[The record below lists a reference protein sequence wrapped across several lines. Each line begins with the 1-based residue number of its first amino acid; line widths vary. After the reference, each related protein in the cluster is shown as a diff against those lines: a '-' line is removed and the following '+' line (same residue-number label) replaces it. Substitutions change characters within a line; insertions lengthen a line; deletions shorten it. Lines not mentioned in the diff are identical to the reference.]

1 MRIGRL
7 WATVI
12 TIVALTLIGGSSA
25 YGAGTVN
32 IAVNGPGAVNWTVNE
47 NSLDPTSGT
56 CPGNCSV
63 SVPNV
68 RECEERICITYPGRI
83 DLYAE
88 SANKAYGFTRWDGA
102 CQGTNPACSVL
113 TPRTGTATYAATAN
127 FGDNAPP
134 SVALTAPGRWLRAR
148 RGDRVAA
155 DAADNF
161 GVAKVDLALGGAT
174 VAATS
179 APFAAAFDSAQLPDG
194 PTSAT
199 ARATDVN
206 GLASAVASAP
216 VTIDNTPP
224 TLDVTGPS
232 NRTYA
237 PGSTQVWVLAGAD
250 ATSGVAALQC
260 SVAQTGE
267 PASFRACSGSPT
279 VEIAD
284 NQPPGV
290 YRFTARVVDAAGNVT
305 DVNRDFTIA
314 ATLEAAL
321 AANGGKLPGSDGTGA
336 LAVLPVTLAYDFGA
350 KRNGTRFSALTL
362 KRIPSGASVRVT
374 CAKGCPR
381 KAYKPTKLKS
391 TLSLK
396 PYLQAPAQARSGPH
410 GDHLQAGRDDHGQA
424 LHDPPLAASAAGVA
438 VPGAGAKKAQRC

>member
-1 MRIGRL
+1 MR
-7 WATVI
+7 
-12 TIVALTLIGGSSA
+12 
-25 YGAGTVN
+25 
-32 IAVNGPGAVNWTVNE
+32 GAVTV
-47 NSLDPTSGT
+47 S
-56 CPGNCSV
+56 
-63 SVPNV
+63 
-68 RECEERICITYPGRI
+68 
-83 DLYAE
+83 
-88 SANKAYGFTRWDGA
+88 
-102 CQGTNPACSVL
+102 
-113 TPRTGTATYAATAN
+113 
-127 FGDNAPP
+127 
-134 SVALTAPGRWLRAR
+134 
-148 RGDRVAA
+148 A

-161 GVAKVDLALGGAT
+161 GVARVDLALGGAT
-174 VAATS
+174 G
-179 APFAAAFDSAQLPDG
+179 APRARRSPPPSTPPSCPDG

-260 SVAQTGE
+260 SLAKAGE

-305 DVNRDFTIA
+305 DVTRDFTIA

-321 AANGGKLPGSDGTGA
+321 TANGGKLPGSDGTGA
-336 LAVLPVTLAYDFGA
+336 LAVLPVTLAYDFYGQA
-350 KRNGTRFSALTL
+350 QRDALL
-362 KRIPSGASVRVT
+362 RAD
-374 CAKGCPR
+374 
-381 KAYKPTKLKS
+381 
-391 TLSLK
+391 
-396 PYLQAPAQARSGPH
+396 AQAHPERRERPRHAARRAARARPTSRPSSRARS
-410 GDHLQAGRDDHGQA
+410 
-424 LHDPPLAASAAGVA
+424 ASS
-438 VPGAGAKKAQRC
+438 PT